1 MAHKIKTKVR
11 GGTMKNLKSKFRKTA
26 LAIMIASAG
35 LLGAS
40 STANANEGDPWFRA
54 WKGSEWVPFLE
65 MYYQFVEEVDNQ
77 FFAINTYLSEI
88 YAYLT
93 KGEGETGKGVIGTM
107 LKIWSEERPF
117 LENMTNQQANWQRT
131 TAAEMMP
138 AQTAMA
144 RAPDPRSCSELP
156 TTIGARYATGGGGS
170 SRRARV
176 PTETN
181 IAKSQGGTKP
191 NDVAY
196 ANEMYSTHKSSGYC
210 TKEDAQFPNSTVD
223 RNAAGC
229 TMGDTAKMPDADAR
243 IQSVFRPAHD
253 YTDANAVKQHG
264 TSLTYNLGRSTPSPV
279 GDQAKAADDAIATM
293 ITRFSP
299 PALPKEVEQ
308 TPAGRVLF
316 TKIKTFNARI
326 SPALEFLA
334 SAKAR
339 NDASQSDI
347 PAEYSN
353 GILADFKDFYGR
365 MFAGSP
371 VPEKP
376 SEAEVMRY
384 EVLRRYADTNGEW
397 MKTLMAQGDA
407 GKIAQIQAQ
416 TQGVELYLL
425 YNLHERQVETN
436 AILSALLAQSVNPIT
451 RAELQSTSNQI
462 SK

>member
-1 MAHKIKTKVR
+1 
-11 GGTMKNLKSKFRKTA
+11 MKNLKNKFRKTA
-26 LAIMIASAG
+26 LAVMIASAG

-40 STANANEGDPWFRA
+40 TTANAYEGDPWFHA
-54 WKGSEWVPFLE
+54 WEGYEWTPFLD

-93 KGEGETGKGVIGTM
+93 KGEGETGKGVIGVM
-107 LKIWSEERPF
+107 QKIWSEERPF
-117 LENMTNQQANWQRT
+117 LENMTNQQANWQRA

-138 AQTAMA
+138 AQTALS
-144 RAPDPRSCSELP
+144 RAPDPRSCYELP

-170 SRRARV
+170 SRRARAS
-176 PTETN
+176 TETS

-196 ANEMYSTHKSSGYC
+196 ANEMYSAHKSSGYC
-210 TKEDAQFPNSTVD
+210 SKEDAQYPNGSVD

-229 TMGDTAKMPDADAR
+229 TIGDTAKMPDGDAR

-253 YTDANAVKQHG
+253 YTDANAVKKYG
-264 TSLTYNLGRSTPSPV
+264 SSLTYNQGKSSPSPV
-279 GDQAKAADDAIATM
+279 GDQAKAADDAISTM

-308 TPAGRVLF
+308 TPAGKVLF

-326 SPALEFLA
+326 SPALDFLA
-334 SAKAR
+334 SAKSR
-339 NDASQSDI
+339 YDATHSDI
-347 PAEYSN
+347 PTQYADS
-353 GILADFKDFYGR
+353 ILADFKDYYAR
-365 MFAGSP
+365 MFPGADP
-371 VPEKP
+371 IEKP

-451 RAELQSTSNQI
+451 RAELQATSNQI